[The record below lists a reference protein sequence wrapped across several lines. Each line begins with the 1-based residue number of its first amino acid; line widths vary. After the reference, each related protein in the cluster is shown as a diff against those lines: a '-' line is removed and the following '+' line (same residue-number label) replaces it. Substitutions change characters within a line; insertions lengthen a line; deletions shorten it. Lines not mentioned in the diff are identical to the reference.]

1 MHLVDDWLSL
11 PQMMVGCR
19 SECRVK
25 EAINHW
31 VIGAQILL
39 RCLNK
44 CPPDLDFV
52 LVVL

>member
-1 MHLVDDWLSL
+1 MHLVDDWLSS

-25 EAINHW
+25 EAINHR

-44 CPPDLDFV
+44 YPPDLELA

>member
-1 MHLVDDWLSL
+1 MHLGDDWLSS

-25 EAINHW
+25 EAINHR

-44 CPPDLDFV
+44 YPPDLRLV